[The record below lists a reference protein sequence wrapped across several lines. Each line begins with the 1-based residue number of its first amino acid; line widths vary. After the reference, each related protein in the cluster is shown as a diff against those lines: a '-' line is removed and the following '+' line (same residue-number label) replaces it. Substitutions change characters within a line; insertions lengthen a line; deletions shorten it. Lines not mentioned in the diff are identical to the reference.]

1 MDKFTYEA
9 KLYYHTDTEDDVLG
23 AAGLVKELYRV
34 VLDEFTWNEY
44 LFFLVLV
51 RIMTNSLIE
60 LMLEDEETG
69 EEGAK
74 ENVKSAFEGFIE
86 MIEKEQYV

>member
-1 MDKFTYEA
+1 MSKFTYNA
-9 KLYYHTDTEDDVLG
+9 KLYYHTDAEDDVLG
-23 AAGLVKELYRV
+23 ALGLVKELYRV
-34 VLDEFTWNEY
+34 VLKDFTRNEY
-44 LFFLVLV
+44 LCFLAMV
-51 RIMTNSLIE
+51 RVMTSSLIE

-86 MIEKEQYV
+86 MIEKEKYV

>member
-1 MDKFTYEA
+1 MSEFTYMAE
-9 KLYYHTDTEDDVLG
+9 LYYRTDAEDDVLG
-23 AAGLVKELYRV
+23 ALGLVKELYRV
-34 VLDEFTWNEY
+34 VLKDFTWNEY

-86 MIEKEQYV
+86 MIEKEKYV